1 MDITGSN
8 PVLTTKLT
16 IKTKYMMKPK
26 TKAAVMTVGVLLIL
40 ISLLSI
46 IAFFP
51 IQASVILIV
60 GSLSILIGA
69 IYKLLKQK
77 YDEEE
82 NLS

>member
-1 MDITGSN
+1 
-8 PVLTTKLT
+8 
-16 IKTKYMMKPK
+16 MMKPK

-40 ISLLSI
+40 ISLISI
-46 IAFFP
+46 IALFP
-51 IQASVILIV
+51 IQATAILIGV
-60 GSLSILIGA
+60 SLSILTGA

>member
-1 MDITGSN
+1 
-8 PVLTTKLT
+8 
-16 IKTKYMMKPK
+16 MMKPK
-26 TKAAVMTVGVLLIL
+26 HKAAVMTLGVILIL

-51 IQASVILIV
+51 IQAVVILIV
-60 GSLSILIGA
+60 VSLTLLIVS

-77 YDEEE
+77 YEYEEE

>member
-1 MDITGSN
+1 
-8 PVLTTKLT
+8 
-16 IKTKYMMKPK
+16 MKPK

-40 ISLLSI
+40 ISLISI
-46 IAFFP
+46 IALFP
-51 IQASVILIV
+51 IQATAILIGV
-60 GSLSILIGA
+60 SLSILTGA

>member
-1 MDITGSN
+1 
-8 PVLTTKLT
+8 
-16 IKTKYMMKPK
+16 MKPK

>member
-1 MDITGSN
+1 
-8 PVLTTKLT
+8 
-16 IKTKYMMKPK
+16 MMKPK

-40 ISLLSI
+40 ISLISI
-46 IAFFP
+46 IALFP

-60 GSLSILIGA
+60 GSLSILTGA